1 MLDIISIPNYNTS
14 SFTRSNT
21 WKGEKM
27 PPLKVLVT
35 GVYGLIPGAIYETLQ
50 ARPEKYDVSALAR
63 RCVPSDRV
71 PHGKTL
77 QIPEEKF
84 QLVDLADLDI
94 VEKAMQGVDVVV
106 QMAAD
111 PRPEASWE
119 SLLSS
124 NIIGSRNVFEAAHRQ
139 GVKRVVFASS
149 IMVSWGYQLDNPYK
163 AIAEGRF
170 EDVEVD
176 ELHTV
181 THEWPIRPTGL
192 YPATKAWG
200 EALGRF
206 YADVHNMSVI
216 CLRIGWV
223 NAEDRPHKPELSAIW
238 CSRRDIVQLTER
250 SINAPEDLRF
260 DIFYGVSNNKWGWVD
275 IDHPREVLGY
285 IPQDSS
291 EEGLAES

>member
-1 MLDIISIPNYNTS
+1 MSP
-14 SFTRSNT
+14 
-21 WKGEKM
+21 K
-27 PPLKVLVT
+27 KVLVT
-35 GVYGLIPGAIYETLQ
+35 GVYGLIPGAVYESLQ
-50 ARPEKYDVSALAR
+50 AQPEDYDVSALAR
-63 RCVPSDRV
+63 RRAPSERA
-71 PHGKTL
+71 PHSRTL
-77 QIPEEKF
+77 QIPDDKF
-84 QLVDLADLDI
+84 HLVDLADLDA

-119 SLLSS
+119 NLLSS
-124 NIIGSRNVFEAAHRQ
+124 NIIGPRNVFEAARRQ

-149 IMVSWGYQLDNPYK
+149 IMVSWGYQLDGPYK
-163 AIAEGRF
+163 AVAEGRF
-170 EDVEVD
+170 EDVAED

-181 THEWPIRPTGL
+181 THEWPMRPTGL
-192 YPATKAWG
+192 YPASKVWG
-200 EALGRF
+200 EALARF

-223 NAEDRPHKPELSAIW
+223 NAEDHPQKPELSAIW

-260 DIFYGVSNNKWGWVD
+260 DIFYGVSNNKWRWVD

-291 EEGLAES
+291 EERLAGL